1 MTILFDN
8 YSHDSACK
16 SLWGFSAYL
25 EEYQLL
31 FDTGSNGRVLLSNMK
46 QLGIDAKDIKY
57 MFISHADWDHIG
69 GIDSI
74 LELNSNITIF
84 VPSSLSKKLIH
95 DLESLTKSVI
105 TIGKTPKNL
114 FGNIYTTGVLGKE
127 TPEQSLIIN
136 DTCPKVITG
145 CGHYGIENIVKI
157 SKEIIHKDI
166 KYALGGFHM
175 LSDDKKSVQK
185 SIKELKE
192 LGIEKIAP
200 THCTGDEAIEL
211 IAKAFDGQY
220 FCGGVGR
227 GLSF

>member
-8 YSHDSACK
+8 YSHNSACR

-25 EEYQLL
+25 EEHQLL

-84 VPSSLSKKLIH
+84 VPSSLSRNLIH
-95 DLESLTKSVI
+95 DLKSLTKSVVI
-105 TIGKTPKNL
+105 IDKTSKNL
-114 FGNIYTTGVLGKE
+114 FGDIYTTGVIGKE

-136 DTCPKVITG
+136 DTYPKVITG

-157 SKEIIHKDI
+157 SKEIIHKDV
-166 KYALGGFHM
+166 KYALGGFH
-175 LSDDKKSVQK
+175 LLDTDDKSVL
-185 SIKELKE
+185 STIKVLKG
-192 LGIEKIAP
+192 LGLEKVMP
-200 THCTGDEAIEL
+200 THCTGDRAIVLFREYFKEL
-211 IAKAFDGQY
+211 CVDA
-220 FCGGVGR
+220 GVGCCVAY
-227 GLSF
+227 